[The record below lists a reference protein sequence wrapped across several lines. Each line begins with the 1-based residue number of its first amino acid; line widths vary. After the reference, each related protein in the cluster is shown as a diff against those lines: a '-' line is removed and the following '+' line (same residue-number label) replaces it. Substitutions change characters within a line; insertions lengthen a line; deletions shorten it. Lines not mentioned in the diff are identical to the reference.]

1 MQDIQDVLTKVMK
14 QEQCSSIRAFFL
26 LMNEGDDK
34 DGIRKLQSEPR
45 KKASRRLR
53 DTSHIKEHGK

>member
-1 MQDIQDVLTKVMK
+1 MQDIQSALTEVMK
-14 QEQCSSIRAFFL
+14 QERCSSIRAFFL

-45 KKASRRLR
+45 EKASRRLR
-53 DTSHIKEHGK
+53 DTSYIKEHGK